1 MEILWKQLLA
11 VLLNCTYTGTNNS
24 EPLDEAQEFVAN
36 TYLPLTAAE
45 SPPDAIEAIFT
56 TLQAYGWR
64 GFQAILAA
72 TEIETRGRLLA
83 ALLSGLPQ
91 ELQSKFRA
99 LAVEATG

>member
-1 MEILWKQLLA
+1 ML
-11 VLLNCTYTGTNNS
+11 
-24 EPLDEAQEFVAN
+24 
-36 TYLPLTAAE
+36 
-45 SPPDAIEAIFT
+45 T
-56 TLQAYGWR
+56 TLQAWGWR

-99 LAVEATG
+99 LAVDGLG